1 MTHYKWSFVQLWVP
15 VPFKSPQSLS
25 LAAKKIEE
33 LSAESCNEQ
42 ITICDWCRK
51 TLATTAAAEAKTLPH
66 SLLPSTPPLLLYL
79 AYLRYLKH
87 FDWTSV
93 AELVLS
99 QIAEQHRV
107 ESYSVRPPPSPAAG
121 ATFKWTWLPLPR
133 ARHLRFLSLRSLW
146 PAPSKQRGRE
156 SRRCGT
162 ADVWKARPVQPSK

>member
-1 MTHYKWSFVQLWVP
+1 MKLCTIVSSGTFQKSSKFVTCSKKDWRIVSGVLQWADYDLRLMSKDSGDNSCCWSQNT
-15 VPFKSPQSLS
+15 STLS
-25 LAAKKIEE
+25 
-33 LSAESCNEQ
+33 
-42 ITICDWCRK
+42 
-51 TLATTAAAEAKTLPH
+51 
-66 SLLPSTPPLLLYL
+66 LPSTPPLLLHL

-107 ESYSVRPPPSPAAG
+107 ESYSVRTPPSPAAG

-162 ADVWKARPVQPSK
+162 ADVCCRWKAPPVQPSK